1 MKKLILSAVLF
12 GMAFSGLGQSSS
24 HKNNLTVG
32 GGSQK
37 YSGDLGNGITFE
49 NRVWRGGVGVTY
61 SRYLTKSFDVSAYN
75 YIGDLGYC
83 QPHDM
88 AEQIVPEED
97 RCDGCVDRLGLGNL
111 SSRMYM
117 SGIMVKYKFSNGY
130 LLNESSRFQP
140 FIGFGLSMNKF
151 VDRMKMNC
159 VKAGNYWVA
168 NMNAGVSYQLNERFN
183 IGYTVNTG
191 YLLSDDMDLLSKGNS
206 NDLYLQNN
214 LTIGFNF

>member
-1 MKKLILSAVLF
+1 MKKLILSAVVF
-12 GMAFSGLGQSSS
+12 SMAFSGFGQTTL
-24 HKNNLTVG
+24 HKNNVTVG

-61 SRYLTKSFDVSAYN
+61 SRYLNKSFDVSAYN
-75 YIGDLGYC
+75 HIGDLGYC

-88 AEQIVPEED
+88 INKVVPEED

-111 SSRMYM
+111 SSRMFM
-117 SGIMVKYKFSNGY
+117 SGVLVKYKFSNGY

-140 FIGFGLSMNKF
+140 FMGFGLSMNKM

-159 VKAGNYWVA
+159 VNPGNYWVL
-168 NMNAGVSYQLNERFN
+168 NLNAGVSYQLNSRFT

-191 YLLSDDMDLLSKGNS
+191 YFLSDEMDLLSKGNT
-206 NDLYLQNN
+206 NDGYLQNN
-214 LTIGFNF
+214 ITIGFSF